1 MVSDSVTWSVV
12 SLVIVDSGV
21 KAGFLQ
27 EFASTVV
34 TLLAELPE
42 VKAIWSSSLSLN
54 SSRTRVISIPMRQY
68 SIRTMTIMSLLRNY

>member
-1 MVSDSVTWSVV
+1 MVSCSISCSVV
-12 SLVIVDSGV
+12 LLVIVDSGV
-21 KAGFLQ
+21 KPGFLL

-42 VKAIWSSSLSLN
+42 VRAIWSSSLSLN

-68 SIRTMTIMSLLRNY
+68 SIRTMTIISLLCNY

>member
-1 MVSDSVTWSVV
+1 MVSDSVFWSVV

-42 VKAIWSSSLSLN
+42 VKAI
-54 SSRTRVISIPMRQY
+54 
-68 SIRTMTIMSLLRNY
+68 